1 MAMAGYS
8 SGLPVSYSEAEI
20 DRRRVLGEKKP
31 AAIPTRNTIRAP
43 TALCLRNISVLHA
56 GPYKRRWCA
65 AARIFPYTIDGRAA
79 LAGVASGGVR
89 WLLFAP
95 YFYSKL
101 LTCLLINTL
110 D

>member
-1 MAMAGYS
+1 VPEKHFSASRRPIQAALVR
-8 SGLPVSYSEAEI
+8 SGE
-20 DRRRVLGEKKP
+20 
-31 AAIPTRNTIRAP
+31 
-43 TALCLRNISVLHA
+43 NIS
-56 GPYKRRWCA
+56 
-65 AARIFPYTIDGRAA
+65 YTIDGRAA